1 MARQVIYDQID
12 GAGPGMLS
20 TIDAILKED
29 YVMDNIV
36 NTVNMATYFLSQ
48 ITEERTTA
56 GRRYI
61 FPVQFGVG
69 EGQGARGE
77 NEILPDEGFG
87 EYEQAMGNVR
97 YQYGSMYITG
107 QSIEATEGGRAAFA
121 SALKQALK
129 DVRDGFKLDTH
140 RQSWG
145 DGSGV
150 IALVDGAVNND
161 TTIPV
166 KDPYGLTYVS
176 SALENSQKTRL
187 FRRNMKIYFVAADE
201 VRTVTA
207 VNGDGTITVD
217 SAITLTDGD
226 KIVRGD
232 ASGRTSL
239 NKEIEGVSKAVQAT
253 GTYLTIPRAG
263 IPEWQANLIDM
274 NGEAL
279 SEDIMQSAF
288 DTAEINGTD
297 EPDLLI
303 CEHVVRRIYVNLLTA
318 QKRFVNTLDLK
329 GGFKAIEYNGKPLVV
344 DKRCPPQRL
353 YYLRM
358 ADWCWYVMKG
368 IGWINRD
375 GTILKWVQNK
385 DAYRAVLAA
394 YRNIACKKP
403 ANQTVLYNITH

>member
-1 MARQVIYDQID
+1 
-12 GAGPGMLS
+12 
-20 TIDAILKED
+20 
-29 YVMDNIV
+29 
-36 NTVNMATYFLSQ
+36 
-48 ITEERTTA
+48 
-56 GRRYI
+56 

-207 VNGDGTITVD
+207 VNGDGAITVD

-263 IPEWQANLIDM
+263 IPEWQSNLIDM

-288 DTAEINGTD
+288 DTADRKSTRLNSS
-297 EPDLLI
+297 
-303 CEHVVRRIYVNLLTA
+303 HVKISYAVFCLKKKK
-318 QKRFVNTLDLK
+318 KRD
-329 GGFKAIEYNGKPLVV
+329 
-344 DKRCPPQRL
+344 
-353 YYLRM
+353 
-358 ADWCWYVMKG
+358 
-368 IGWINRD
+368 
-375 GTILKWVQNK
+375 
-385 DAYRAVLAA
+385 
-394 YRNIACKKP
+394 
-403 ANQTVLYNITH
+403 

>member
-12 GAGPGMLS
+12 GTGPGALS
-20 TIDAILKED
+20 TIDALLKED
-29 YVMDNIV
+29 YVINNITD
-36 NTVNMATYFLSQ
+36 TVNMATYFLSQ
-48 ITEERTTA
+48 LTEERTTA

-61 FPVQFGVG
+61 FPVRFGVG
-69 EGQGARGE
+69 EGQGSRGE
-77 NEILPDEGFG
+77 NEPLPDEGFG

-107 QSIEATEGGRAAFA
+107 QSIEATEGGRASFV
-121 SALKQALK
+121 SALTQALK
-129 DVRDGFKLDTH
+129 DVRDGFKLNTH
-140 RQSWG
+140 RESWG
-145 DGSGV
+145 DGSGT
-150 IALVDGAVNND
+150 IALVDGDVTNS
-161 TTIPV
+161 TTVPV
-166 KDPYGLTYVS
+166 KDPYGLTYIS

-187 FRRNMKIYFVAADE
+187 FRRHMKIYFVAANQ
-201 VRTVTA
+201 VRTVVA

-217 SAITLTDGD
+217 SPISLTNND

-232 ASGRTSL
+232 AVGQTSL
-239 NKEIEGVSKAVQAT
+239 NKELEGVSRVMQAT
-253 GTYLTIPRAG
+253 GSYLNIPRAG
-263 IPEWQANLIDM
+263 LPEWQANLIDM

-303 CEHVVRRIYVNLLTA
+303 CEHAVRRIYVNLLQA
-318 QKRFVNTLDLK
+318 QKRFVNTLELK
-329 GGFKAIEYNGKPLVV
+329 GGFRAIDYNGKPLVV
-344 DKRCPPQRL
+344 DKRCPPQRI
-353 YYLRM
+353 YFLRM
-358 ADWCWYVMKG
+358 ADWTWFVMKR

-375 GTILKWVQNK
+375 GTILKWVPGK
-385 DAYRAVLAA
+385 DAYRAILAA